1 MQRSTRQLRIFVWV
15 FFPLLGVLCGKVFG
29 MGVFLGLGF
38 GVGLSFMLD
47 GTLRLMASES
57 RLLTV
62 RRDWEA

>member
-1 MQRSTRQLRIFVWV
+1 MWV

-29 MGVFLGLGF
+29 MGVFLGLGL